1 MTNINVTNFRKNIYA
16 QLENTIKFN
25 EIVNISTKEGN
36 AVLMSEEDFNNIM
49 ATLEVYNNPSM
60 YKKLHEGL
68 NTPIDECLG
77 ENEVDW

>member
-36 AVLMSEEDFNNIM
+36 AVLMSEEDYNNIM
-49 ATLEVYNNPSM
+49 ATLAVYNNPYM
-60 YKKLHEGL
+60 YKKLQEGL
-68 NTPIDECLG
+68 NTPIDECLV